1 LTKEN
6 EMKLGKTLTELAQ
19 EIERQAEVKRDYVAS
34 TKDLKIVGA
43 NGGTIDTVVKLE
55 LGGKSG
61 ELFDIGDTAHDQIA
75 EEAGIPSAYYRKM
88 LTEEP
93 RLLAENVNTWFTDKP
108 KARMLRTLDGKARAL
123 RSDKFRPLDNYELL
137 EAALPALQSASLD
150 IVSCEVTERRLYL
163 KAVDRAIQRHIPN
176 GFRMGDGGSHQFF
189 KVPSGEIIPAIQ
201 IGNSEIGYGS
211 LSVIGGSLDS
221 GCTNLMWSFKERGLR
236 KNHVGARL
244 DVGDELYKVLTS
256 EAREAT
262 DKAIW
267 LQFRDAVKAAISAEG
282 FDALVATLTEA
293 AGERIEGDVAKV
305 VEVTA
310 KRFALSDGTR
320 SSVLRHLIEGGDLSQ
335 FGLAN
340 AVTSAANDAEF
351 YELATDL
358 ETVGGKIIELPKAEW
373 KLLAKAA

>member
-1 LTKEN
+1 
-6 EMKLGKTLTELAQ
+6 MKLGKTLTELAQ

-137 EAALPALQSASLD
+137 EAALPALQSASLE
-150 IVSCEVTERRLYL
+150 IVSCEVTERRLFV
-163 KAVDRAIQRHIPN
+163 KAVDRAIQRFIPN
-176 GFRMGDGGSHQFF
+176 GFRMGDGSHQGF
-189 KVPSGEIIPAIQ
+189 KVPNGQVVPAIQ

-211 LSVIGGSLDS
+211 LSVIGGSLDG
-221 GCTNLMWSFKERGLR
+221 GCTNLMWSFKDRGLR

-267 LQFRDAVKAAISAEG
+267 LQFRDAVKAAISEDG